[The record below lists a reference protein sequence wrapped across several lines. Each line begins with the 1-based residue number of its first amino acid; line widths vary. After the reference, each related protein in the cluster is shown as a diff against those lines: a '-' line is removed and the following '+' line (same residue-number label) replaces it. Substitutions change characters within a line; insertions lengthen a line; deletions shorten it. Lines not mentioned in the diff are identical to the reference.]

1 MRSKTFKAIIL
12 LLLALALSLGAC
24 APAVEAPTPSPS
36 PSEEPSAEPSPDV
49 DEPSAEPKEDEI
61 YLRSAEQVYI
71 MEIGILKNNLKFC
84 TDGDYEFSYDF
95 EHEDYATLIEQYGI
109 DEIAGEGSDFER
121 AARLM
126 SYLAP
131 RLTHESYYDNHVEM
145 RALPLLEYALDNPEH
160 GINCVAKSKILNE
173 MCLALGIRS
182 RVVGLKPYS
191 PFDNESHYVNEIWDR
206 DLGKWIMLDVTSDF
220 YWVDAAG
227 TPLSVLEIRSYLAI
241 DHLCTPIHPGDTR
254 TNYKQ
259 IREGNFWNVIY
270 IAKNM
275 AYLTYTMDN
284 TVGYRGI
291 VCALYPQSLEDSL
304 ENYYPLSQYEVERS
318 PIE

>member
-49 DEPSAEPKEDEI
+49 LQPSDEPSAEPKEDEI

-131 RLTHESYYDNHVEM
+131 RLTHESNFQSPVE
-145 RALPLLEYALDNPEH
+145 
-160 GINCVAKSKILNE
+160 
-173 MCLALGIRS
+173 
-182 RVVGLKPYS
+182 
-191 PFDNESHYVNEIWDR
+191 
-206 DLGKWIMLDVTSDF
+206 
-220 YWVDAAG
+220 
-227 TPLSVLEIRSYLAI
+227 
-241 DHLCTPIHPGDTR
+241 
-254 TNYKQ
+254 
-259 IREGNFWNVIY
+259 
-270 IAKNM
+270 
-275 AYLTYTMDN
+275 
-284 TVGYRGI
+284 
-291 VCALYPQSLEDSL
+291 
-304 ENYYPLSQYEVERS
+304 
-318 PIE
+318 